1 MQGIQLLLTPFVWV
15 LMLFYELFDNY
26 GVALIL
32 FAVLVKVILFPL
44 SIKAKR
50 SMIQMNMLNGQMQKL
65 QKMYGNNRDK
75 YNLEVQKLYE
85 KEKVNPMGGCL
96 WSLLPVLILFP
107 LYAIIRQPLTYLL
120 NLTPDVISEIA
131 RVVNWST
138 EAVAQGWIREAAD
151 FVNTGYNQLYLA
163 SLITPDNIGAVQAV
177 AEGARVINF
186 DFLGLNLAQMPQWQF
201 WTWDSVDWAHI
212 GLFLLPIVSAVSG
225 LVFSLITMKTNA
237 INRQAENAAANS
249 TNKTMLIISPLMSLW
264 IGFAMPAGLSIYWVS
279 QNVLSMLQE
288 FLAGKILKK
297 DYEKAAAEAARR
309 EAEEKEEEKRRREEE
324 RAERARRIEEA
335 KNNKGRKKGP
345 KTPKDP
351 DEAKIPAAVRE
362 ASRVGIRAYAR
373 GRAYDPCRFSPDGP
387 TPYRDPNGA
396 TAENAEDRKLERK
409 SERREEAALEE
420 AADRMIVDELKAE
433 QAARTPEEPAE
444 PAQTPAAGTPDGGSA
459 VTDAPD
465 FETPH
470 YDAPN
475 YDASGEDGKQS

>member
-85 KEKVNPMGGCL
+85 REKVNPMGGCL
-96 WSLLPVLILFP
+96 WSMLPVLILFP
-107 LYAIIRQPLTYLL
+107 LYAIIRQPLTYLM

-131 RVVNWST
+131 QVVNWST

-163 SLITPDNIGAVQAV
+163 SLITPDNISAVQAV

-201 WTWDSVDWAHI
+201 WTWDVVDWAHI
-212 GLFLLPIVSAVSG
+212 GLFLMPIVSAGSG
-225 LVFSLITMKTNA
+225 LLFSLIMMKTNA
-237 INRQAENAAANS
+237 VNKQSQNAAANS

-264 IGFAMPAGLSIYWVS
+264 IGFAMPAGLSVYWIS

-297 DYEKAAAEAARR
+297 DYEKAAVEAARR
-309 EAEEKEEEKRRREEE
+309 EAEEKEEEKHRREEE

-335 KNNKGRKKGP
+335 KHNKGKKKGP
-345 KTPKDP
+345 KAKDT
-351 DEAKIPAAVRE
+351 DENKIPASVRE

-373 GRAYDPCRFSPDGP
+373 GRAYDPYRFSPDGP
-387 TPYRDPNGA
+387 TPYHELDGA
-396 TAENAEDRKLERK
+396 VTENAEDKKLERK

-420 AADRMIVDELKAE
+420 AADQMIVDELKAE
-433 QAARTPEEPAE
+433 QAVQVPTEAPAGD
-444 PAQTPAAGTPDGGSA
+444 AGTTQAPGFE
-459 VTDAPD
+459 TPRYDAPD
-465 FETPH
+465 
-470 YDAPN
+470 
-475 YDASGEDGKQS
+475 YDASAEDGKQS

>member
-26 GVALIL
+26 GIALIL

-65 QKMYGNNRDK
+65 QKMYGNNREK

-96 WSLLPVLILFP
+96 WSLLPLVILLP
-107 LYAIIRQPLTYLL
+107 LYAIIRQPLTYLM
-120 NLTPDVISEIA
+120 NLTPDVIAEVA
-131 RVVNWST
+131 RVVDWNNA
-138 EAVAQGWIREAAD
+138 AVSAGWIKEAAD
-151 FVNTGYNQLYLA
+151 FANVGYNQLYLA
-163 SLITPDNIGAVQAV
+163 SLITPENIGAVQAV

-186 DFLGLNLAQMPQWQF
+186 NFLGLNLAQMPQWQF
-201 WTWDSVDWAHI
+201 WTWSSVDWAHI
-212 GLFLLPIVSAVSG
+212 GLFLMPIVSAGSG
-225 LVFSLITMKTNA
+225 LLFSLIMMKTNA
-237 INRQAENAAANS
+237 VNQQSQNAAANS

-264 IGFAMPAGLSIYWVS
+264 IGFAMPAGLSVYWIS

-288 FLAGKILKK
+288 FLAGKLLKK
-297 DYEKAAAEAARR
+297 DYEKAAEQAAIR

-335 KNNKGRKKGP
+335 KNSKGKKKGP

-351 DEAKIPAAVRE
+351 DENKIPASVRE

-373 GRAYDPCRFSPDGP
+373 GRAYDPYRFSPDGP
-387 TPYRDPNGA
+387 TPYQQLDG
-396 TAENAEDRKLERK
+396 TIVENAQDKKLERK
-409 SERREEAALEE
+409 SEIREEAALEQ
-420 AADRMIVDELKAE
+420 AADQMIVDELKAE
-433 QAARTPEEPAE
+433 QAAQATAE
-444 PAQTPAAGTPDGGSA
+444 DAGT
-459 VTDAPD
+459 TQAPG

-470 YDAPN
+470 YDAPD

>member
-26 GVALIL
+26 GLALIL

-85 KEKVNPMGGCL
+85 REKVNPMGGCL
-96 WSLLPVLILFP
+96 WSMLPVLILFP
-107 LYAIIRQPLTYLL
+107 LYAIIRQPLTYLM
-120 NLTPDVISEIA
+120 NLTPDVIAEVA
-131 RVVNWST
+131 QVVNWST

-163 SLITPDNIGAVQAV
+163 SLITPDNISAVQAV

-186 DFLGLNLAQMPQWQF
+186 NFLGLNLAQMPQWQF
-201 WTWDSVDWAHI
+201 WTWDVVDWAHI
-212 GLFLLPIVSAVSG
+212 GLFLMPIVSAGSG
-225 LVFSLITMKTNA
+225 LLFSLIMMKTNA
-237 INRQAENAAANS
+237 VNKQSQNAAANS

-264 IGFAMPAGLSIYWVS
+264 IGFAMPAGLSVYWIS

-297 DYEKAAAEAARR
+297 DYEKAPAEAARR
-309 EAEEKEEEKRRREEE
+309 ESEEKEEEKHRREEE

-335 KNNKGRKKGP
+335 KHNKGKKKGP
-345 KTPKDP
+345 KAKDT
-351 DEAKIPAAVRE
+351 DENKIPASVRE

-373 GRAYDPCRFSPDGP
+373 GRAYDPYRFSPDGP
-387 TPYRDPNGA
+387 TPYHELDGA
-396 TAENAEDRKLERK
+396 VTENAEDKKLERK

-420 AADRMIVDELKAE
+420 AADQMIVDELKAE
-433 QAARTPEEPAE
+433 QAVQVPTEAPAGD
-444 PAQTPAAGTPDGGSA
+444 AGTTQAPGFE
-459 VTDAPD
+459 TPRYDAPD
-465 FETPH
+465 
-470 YDAPN
+470 
-475 YDASGEDGKQS
+475 YDASAEDGKQS

>member
-85 KEKVNPMGGCL
+85 REKVNPMGGCL
-96 WSLLPVLILFP
+96 WSMLPVLILFP
-107 LYAIIRQPLTYLL
+107 LYAIIRQPLTYLM

-131 RVVNWST
+131 QVVNWST

-163 SLITPDNIGAVQAV
+163 SLITPDNISAVQAV

-186 DFLGLNLAQMPQWQF
+186 NFLGLNLAQMPQWQF
-201 WTWDSVDWAHI
+201 WTWDVVNWAHI
-212 GLFLLPIVSAVSG
+212 GLFLMPIVSAGSG
-225 LVFSLITMKTNA
+225 LLFSLIMMKTNA
-237 INRQAENAAANS
+237 VNKQSQNAAANS

-264 IGFAMPAGLSIYWVS
+264 IGFAMPAGLSVYWIS

-297 DYEKAAAEAARR
+297 DYEKAAVEAARR
-309 EAEEKEEEKRRREEE
+309 ESEEKEEEKHRREEE

-335 KNNKGRKKGP
+335 KHNKGKKKGP
-345 KTPKDP
+345 KAKDT
-351 DEAKIPAAVRE
+351 DENKIPASVRE

-373 GRAYDPCRFSPDGP
+373 GRAYDPYRFSPDGP
-387 TPYRDPNGA
+387 TPYHELDGA
-396 TAENAEDRKLERK
+396 VTENAEDKKLERK

-420 AADRMIVDELKAE
+420 AADQMIVDELKAE
-433 QAARTPEEPAE
+433 QAVQAPTEDPAGD
-444 PAQTPAAGTPDGGSA
+444 AGTTQAPGFE
-459 VTDAPD
+459 TPRYDAPD
-465 FETPH
+465 
-470 YDAPN
+470 
-475 YDASGEDGKQS
+475 YDASAEDGKQS

>member
-26 GVALIL
+26 GIALIL

-65 QKMYGNNRDK
+65 QKMYGNNREK

-96 WSLLPVLILFP
+96 WSLLPLVILLP
-107 LYAIIRQPLTYLL
+107 LYAIIRQPLTYLM
-120 NLTPDVISEIA
+120 NLTPDVIAEVA
-131 RVVNWST
+131 HVVDWNNA
-138 EAVAQGWIREAAD
+138 AVANGWIKEAAD
-151 FVNTGYNQLYLA
+151 FVNAGYNQLYLA

-186 DFLGLNLAQMPQWQF
+186 SFLGMDLAQMPQWQF
-201 WTWDSVDWAHI
+201 WTWSSVDWAHI
-212 GLFLLPIVSAVSG
+212 GLFLLPIVSAASG
-225 LVFSLITMKTNA
+225 LLFSFITMKTNA
-237 INRQAENAAANS
+237 INRQSENAAVNS

-288 FLAGKILKK
+288 FLAGKLLKK
-297 DYEKAAAEAARR
+297 DYEKAAEQAAIR

-335 KNNKGRKKGP
+335 KNNKGKKKGP

-351 DEAKIPAAVRE
+351 DENKIPASVRE

-373 GRAYDPCRFSPDGP
+373 GRAYDPYRFSPDGP
-387 TPYRDPNGA
+387 TPYQQLDG
-396 TAENAEDRKLERK
+396 TIVENAQDKKLERK
-409 SERREEAALEE
+409 SEVREEAALEQ
-420 AADRMIVDELKAE
+420 AADQMIVDELKAE
-433 QAARTPEEPAE
+433 QAVQAPAE
-444 PAQTPAAGTPDGGSA
+444 APAEDAGNTQ
-459 VTDAPD
+459 APG

-470 YDAPN
+470 YDAPD

>member
-65 QKMYGNNRDK
+65 QKMYGNNREK

-96 WSLLPVLILFP
+96 WSLLPLAILLP
-107 LYAIIRQPLTYLL
+107 LYAIIRQPLTYLM
-120 NLTPDVISEIA
+120 NLTPDVISEVA
-131 RVVNWST
+131 RVVDWNNA
-138 EAVAQGWIREAAD
+138 AVSAGWIKEAAD
-151 FVNTGYNQLYLA
+151 FANVGYNQLYLA
-163 SLITPDNIGAVQAV
+163 SLITPENIGAVQAV

-186 DFLGLNLAQMPQWQF
+186 NFLGLNLAQMPQWQF
-201 WTWDSVDWAHI
+201 WTWDVVDWAHI
-212 GLFLLPIVSAVSG
+212 GLFLMPIVSAGSG
-225 LVFSLITMKTNA
+225 LLFSLIMMKTNA
-237 INRQAENAAANS
+237 VNKQSQNAAANS

-264 IGFAMPAGLSIYWVS
+264 IGFAMPAGLSVYWIS

-297 DYEKAAAEAARR
+297 DYEKAAVEAARR
-309 EAEEKEEEKRRREEE
+309 EAEEKEEEKHRREEE

-335 KNNKGRKKGP
+335 KHNKGKKKGP
-345 KTPKDP
+345 KAKDT
-351 DEAKIPAAVRE
+351 DENKIPASVRE

-373 GRAYDPCRFSPDGP
+373 GRAYDPYRFSPDGP
-387 TPYRDPNGA
+387 TPYHELDGA
-396 TAENAEDRKLERK
+396 VTENAEDKKLERK

-420 AADRMIVDELKAE
+420 AADQMIVDELKAE
-433 QAARTPEEPAE
+433 QAVQAPTEDPAGD
-444 PAQTPAAGTPDGGSA
+444 AGTTQAPGFE
-459 VTDAPD
+459 TPRYDAPD
-465 FETPH
+465 
-470 YDAPN
+470 
-475 YDASGEDGKQS
+475 YDASAEDGKQS

>member
-26 GVALIL
+26 GIALIL

-65 QKMYGNNRDK
+65 QKMYGNNREK

-96 WSLLPVLILFP
+96 WSLLPLVILLP
-107 LYAIIRQPLTYLL
+107 LYAIIRQPLTYLM
-120 NLTPDVISEIA
+120 NLTPDVIAEVA
-131 RVVNWST
+131 RVVDWNNA
-138 EAVAQGWIREAAD
+138 AVSAGWIKEAAD
-151 FVNTGYNQLYLA
+151 FANVGYNQLYLA
-163 SLITPDNIGAVQAV
+163 SLITPENIGAVQAV

-186 DFLGLNLAQMPQWQF
+186 NFLGLNLAQMPQWQF
-201 WTWDSVDWAHI
+201 WTWSSVDWAHI
-212 GLFLLPIVSAVSG
+212 GLFLMPIVSAGSG
-225 LVFSLITMKTNA
+225 LLFSLIMMKTNA
-237 INRQAENAAANS
+237 VNQQSRNAAANS

-264 IGFAMPAGLSIYWVS
+264 IGFAMPAGLSVYWIS

-288 FLAGKILKK
+288 FLAGKLLKK
-297 DYEKAAAEAARR
+297 DYEKAAEQAAIR

-335 KNNKGRKKGP
+335 KNSKGKKKGP

-351 DEAKIPAAVRE
+351 DESKIPASVRE

-373 GRAYDPCRFSPDGP
+373 GRAYDPYRFSPDGP
-387 TPYRDPNGA
+387 TPYQQLDG
-396 TAENAEDRKLERK
+396 TIVENAQDKKLERK
-409 SERREEAALEE
+409 SEIREEAALEQ
-420 AADRMIVDELKAE
+420 AADQMIVDELKAE
-433 QAARTPEEPAE
+433 QAA
-444 PAQTPAAGTPDGGSA
+444 QTPAEAPAEDAGT
-459 VTDAPD
+459 TQAPG

-470 YDAPN
+470 YDAPD

>member
-85 KEKVNPMGGCL
+85 REKVNPMGGCL
-96 WSLLPVLILFP
+96 WSMLPVLILFP
-107 LYAIIRQPLTYLL
+107 LYAIIRQPLTYLM

-131 RVVNWST
+131 QVVNWST

-163 SLITPDNIGAVQAV
+163 SLITPDNISAVQAV

-186 DFLGLNLAQMPQWQF
+186 NFLGLNLAQMPQWQF
-201 WTWDSVDWAHI
+201 WTWDVVDWAHI
-212 GLFLLPIVSAVSG
+212 GLFLMPIVSAGSG
-225 LVFSLITMKTNA
+225 LLFSLIMMKTNA
-237 INRQAENAAANS
+237 VNKQSQNAAANS

-264 IGFAMPAGLSIYWVS
+264 IGFAMPAGLSVYWIS

-309 EAEEKEEEKRRREEE
+309 EAEEKEEEKHRREEE

-335 KNNKGRKKGP
+335 KHNKGKKKGP
-345 KTPKDP
+345 KAKDT
-351 DEAKIPAAVRE
+351 DENKIPASVRE

-373 GRAYDPCRFSPDGP
+373 GRAYDPYRFSPDGP
-387 TPYRDPNGA
+387 TPYHELDGA
-396 TAENAEDRKLERK
+396 VTENAEDKKLERK

-420 AADRMIVDELKAE
+420 AADQMIVDELKAE
-433 QAARTPEEPAE
+433 QAVQAPTEAPAGD
-444 PAQTPAAGTPDGGSA
+444 AGTTQAPGFE
-459 VTDAPD
+459 TPRYDAPD
-465 FETPH
+465 
-470 YDAPN
+470 
-475 YDASGEDGKQS
+475 YDASAEDGKQS

>member
-26 GVALIL
+26 GIALIL

-65 QKMYGNNRDK
+65 QKMYGNNREK

-96 WSLLPVLILFP
+96 WSMLPLVILLP
-107 LYAIIRQPLTYLL
+107 LYAIIRQPLTYLM
-120 NLTPDVISEIA
+120 NLTPDVISEVA
-131 RVVNWST
+131 RVVDWNNA
-138 EAVAQGWIREAAD
+138 AVSAGWIKEAAD
-151 FVNTGYNQLYLA
+151 FANVGYNQLYLA
-163 SLITPDNIGAVQAV
+163 SLITPENIGAVQAV

-186 DFLGLNLAQMPQWQF
+186 NFLGLNLAQMPQWQF
-201 WTWDSVDWAHI
+201 WTWSSVDWAHI
-212 GLFLLPIVSAVSG
+212 GLFLMPIVSAGSG
-225 LVFSLITMKTNA
+225 LLFSLIMMKTNA
-237 INRQAENAAANS
+237 VNQQSQNAAANS

-264 IGFAMPAGLSIYWVS
+264 IGFAMPAGLSVYWIS

-288 FLAGKILKK
+288 FLAGKLLKK
-297 DYEKAAAEAARR
+297 DYEKAAEQAAIR

-335 KNNKGRKKGP
+335 KNNKGKKKGP

-351 DEAKIPAAVRE
+351 DESKIPASVRE

-373 GRAYDPCRFSPDGP
+373 GRAYDPYRFSPDGP
-387 TPYRDPNGA
+387 TPYKQLDG
-396 TAENAEDRKLERK
+396 TIVENAQDKKLERK
-409 SERREEAALEE
+409 SEIREEAALEQ
-420 AADRMIVDELKAE
+420 AADQMIVDELKAE
-433 QAARTPEEPAE
+433 QAVQAPAE
-444 PAQTPAAGTPDGGSA
+444 APAEDAGT
-459 VTDAPD
+459 TQAPG

-470 YDAPN
+470 YDAPD

>member
-85 KEKVNPMGGCL
+85 REKVNPMGGCL
-96 WSLLPVLILFP
+96 WSMLPVLILFP
-107 LYAIIRQPLTYLL
+107 LYAIIRQPLTYLM

-131 RVVNWST
+131 QVVNWST

-163 SLITPDNIGAVQAV
+163 SLITPDNISAVQAV

-186 DFLGLNLAQMPQWQF
+186 NFLGLNLAQMPQWQF
-201 WTWDSVDWAHI
+201 WTWDVVDWAHI
-212 GLFLLPIVSAVSG
+212 GLFLMPIVSAGSG
-225 LVFSLITMKTNA
+225 LLFSLIMMKTNA
-237 INRQAENAAANS
+237 VNKQSQNAAANS

-264 IGFAMPAGLSIYWVS
+264 IGFAMPAGLSVYWIS

-297 DYEKAAAEAARR
+297 DYEKAAVEAARR
-309 EAEEKEEEKRRREEE
+309 ESEEKEEEKHRREEE

-335 KNNKGRKKGP
+335 KHNKGKKKGP
-345 KTPKDP
+345 KAKDT
-351 DEAKIPAAVRE
+351 DENKIPASVRE

-373 GRAYDPCRFSPDGP
+373 GRAYDPYRFSPDGP
-387 TPYRDPNGA
+387 TPYHEQDGA
-396 TAENAEDRKLERK
+396 VTENAEDKKLERK

-420 AADRMIVDELKAE
+420 AADQMIVDELKAE
-433 QAARTPEEPAE
+433 QAVQVPTEAPAGE
-444 PAQTPAAGTPDGGSA
+444 AGTTQAPGFE
-459 VTDAPD
+459 TPRYDAPD
-465 FETPH
+465 
-470 YDAPN
+470 
-475 YDASGEDGKQS
+475 YDASAEDGKQS

>member
-26 GVALIL
+26 GIALIL

-96 WSLLPVLILFP
+96 WSLLPLVILLP
-107 LYAIIRQPLTYLL
+107 LYAIIRQPLTYLM
-120 NLTPDVISEIA
+120 NLTPDVISEVA
-131 RVVNWST
+131 RVVDWNNA
-138 EAVAQGWIREAAD
+138 AVSAGWIKEAAD
-151 FVNTGYNQLYLA
+151 FANVGYNQLYLA
-163 SLITPDNIGAVQAV
+163 SLITPENIGAVQAV

-186 DFLGLNLAQMPQWQF
+186 NFLGLNLAQMPQWQF
-201 WTWDSVDWAHI
+201 WTWSSVDWAHI
-212 GLFLLPIVSAVSG
+212 GLFLMPIVSAGSG
-225 LVFSLITMKTNA
+225 LLFSLIMMKTNA
-237 INRQAENAAANS
+237 VNQQSQNAAANS

-264 IGFAMPAGLSIYWVS
+264 IGFAMPAGLSVYWIS

-288 FLAGKILKK
+288 FLAGKLLKK
-297 DYEKAAAEAARR
+297 DYEKAAEQAAIR

-335 KNNKGRKKGP
+335 KNSKGKKKGP

-351 DEAKIPAAVRE
+351 DESKIPASVRE

-373 GRAYDPCRFSPDGP
+373 GRAYDPYRFSPDGP
-387 TPYRDPNGA
+387 TPYQQLDG
-396 TAENAEDRKLERK
+396 TIVENAQDKKLERK
-409 SERREEAALEE
+409 SEIREEAALEQ
-420 AADRMIVDELKAE
+420 AADQMIVDELKAE
-433 QAARTPEEPAE
+433 QAAQAPAE
-444 PAQTPAAGTPDGGSA
+444 APAEDAGT
-459 VTDAPD
+459 TQAPG

-470 YDAPN
+470 YDAPD

>member
-26 GVALIL
+26 GIALIL

-65 QKMYGNNRDK
+65 QKMYGNNREK

-96 WSLLPVLILFP
+96 WSLLPLVILLP
-107 LYAIIRQPLTYLL
+107 LYAIIRQPLTYLM
-120 NLTPDVISEIA
+120 NLTPDVIAEVA
-131 RVVNWST
+131 HVVDWNNA
-138 EAVAQGWIREAAD
+138 AVANGWIKEAAD
-151 FVNTGYNQLYLA
+151 FVNAGYNQLYLA

-186 DFLGLNLAQMPQWQF
+186 SFLGMDLAQMPQWQF
-201 WTWDSVDWAHI
+201 WTWSSVDWAHI
-212 GLFLLPIVSAVSG
+212 GLFLLPIVSAASG
-225 LVFSLITMKTNA
+225 LLFSFITMKTNA
-237 INRQAENAAANS
+237 INRQSENAAVNS

-288 FLAGKILKK
+288 FLAGKLLKK
-297 DYEKAAAEAARR
+297 DYEKAAEQAAIR

-335 KNNKGRKKGP
+335 KNNKGKKKGP

-351 DEAKIPAAVRE
+351 DENKIPASVRE

-373 GRAYDPCRFSPDGP
+373 GRAYDPYRFSPDGP
-387 TPYRDPNGA
+387 TPYQQLDG
-396 TAENAEDRKLERK
+396 TIVENAQDKKLERK
-409 SERREEAALEE
+409 SEVREEAALEQ
-420 AADRMIVDELKAE
+420 AADQMIVDELKAE
-433 QAARTPEEPAE
+433 QAAQAPAE
-444 PAQTPAAGTPDGGSA
+444 APAEDAGT
-459 VTDAPD
+459 TQAPG

-470 YDAPN
+470 YDAPD

>member
-85 KEKVNPMGGCL
+85 REKVNPMGGCL
-96 WSLLPVLILFP
+96 WSMLPVLILFP
-107 LYAIIRQPLTYLL
+107 LYAIIRQPLTYLM

-131 RVVNWST
+131 QVVNWST

-163 SLITPDNIGAVQAV
+163 SLITPDNISAVQAV

-201 WTWDSVDWAHI
+201 WTWDVVNWAHI
-212 GLFLLPIVSAVSG
+212 GLFLMPIVSAGSG
-225 LVFSLITMKTNA
+225 LLFSLIMMKTNA
-237 INRQAENAAANS
+237 VNKQSQNAAANS
-249 TNKTMLIISPLMSLW
+249 TNKTMLIISTLMSLW
-264 IGFAMPAGLSIYWVS
+264 IGFAMPAGLSVYWIS

-297 DYEKAAAEAARR
+297 DYEKAAVEAARR
-309 EAEEKEEEKRRREEE
+309 EAEEKEEEKHRREEE

-335 KNNKGRKKGP
+335 KHNKGKKKGP
-345 KTPKDP
+345 KAKDT
-351 DEAKIPAAVRE
+351 DENKIPASVRE

-373 GRAYDPCRFSPDGP
+373 GRAYDPYRFSPDGP
-387 TPYRDPNGA
+387 TPYHELDGA
-396 TAENAEDRKLERK
+396 VTENAEDKKLERK

-420 AADRMIVDELKAE
+420 AADQMIVDELKAE
-433 QAARTPEEPAE
+433 QAVQVPTEAPAGD
-444 PAQTPAAGTPDGGSA
+444 AGTTQAPGFE
-459 VTDAPD
+459 TPRYDAPD
-465 FETPH
+465 
-470 YDAPN
+470 
-475 YDASGEDGKQS
+475 YDASAEDGKQS

>member
-85 KEKVNPMGGCL
+85 REKVNPMGGCL
-96 WSLLPVLILFP
+96 WSMLPVLILFP
-107 LYAIIRQPLTYLL
+107 LYAIIRQPLTYLM
-120 NLTPDVISEIA
+120 NLTPDVIAEVA
-131 RVVNWST
+131 QVVNWST

-163 SLITPDNIGAVQAV
+163 SLITPDNISAVQAV

-186 DFLGLNLAQMPQWQF
+186 NFLGLNLAQMPQWQF
-201 WTWDSVDWAHI
+201 WTWDVVDWAHI
-212 GLFLLPIVSAVSG
+212 GLFLMPIVSAGSG
-225 LVFSLITMKTNA
+225 LLFSLIMMKTNA
-237 INRQAENAAANS
+237 VNKQSQNAAANS

-264 IGFAMPAGLSIYWVS
+264 IGFAMPAGLSVYWIS

-297 DYEKAAAEAARR
+297 DYEKAAVEAACR
-309 EAEEKEEEKRRREEE
+309 EAEEKEEEKHRREEE
-324 RAERARRIEEA
+324 RAERTRRIEEA
-335 KNNKGRKKGP
+335 KHNKGKKKGP
-345 KTPKDP
+345 KAKDA
-351 DEAKIPAAVRE
+351 DENKIPASVRE

-373 GRAYDPCRFSPDGP
+373 GRAYDPYRFSPDGP
-387 TPYRDPNGA
+387 TPYHELDGA
-396 TAENAEDRKLERK
+396 VTENAEDKKLERK

-420 AADRMIVDELKAE
+420 AADQMIVDELKAE
-433 QAARTPEEPAE
+433 QAVQVPTEAPAGD
-444 PAQTPAAGTPDGGSA
+444 AGTTQAPGFE
-459 VTDAPD
+459 TPRYDAPD
-465 FETPH
+465 
-470 YDAPN
+470 
-475 YDASGEDGKQS
+475 YDASAEDGKQS

>member
-26 GVALIL
+26 GIALIL

-96 WSLLPVLILFP
+96 WSMLPLVILLP
-107 LYAIIRQPLTYLL
+107 LYAIIRQPLTYLM
-120 NLTPDVISEIA
+120 NLTPDVISEVA
-131 RVVNWST
+131 RVVDWNNA
-138 EAVAQGWIREAAD
+138 AVSAGWIKEAAD
-151 FVNTGYNQLYLA
+151 FANVGYNQLYLA
-163 SLITPDNIGAVQAV
+163 SLITPENIGAVQAV

-186 DFLGLNLAQMPQWQF
+186 NFLGLNLAQMPQWQF
-201 WTWDSVDWAHI
+201 WTWSSVDWAHI
-212 GLFLLPIVSAVSG
+212 GLFLMPIVSAGSG
-225 LVFSLITMKTNA
+225 LLFSLIMMKTNA
-237 INRQAENAAANS
+237 VNQQSQNAAANS

-264 IGFAMPAGLSIYWVS
+264 IGFAMPAGLSVYWIS

-288 FLAGKILKK
+288 FLAGKLLKK
-297 DYEKAAAEAARR
+297 DYEKAAEQAAIR

-335 KNNKGRKKGP
+335 KNSKGKKKGP

-351 DEAKIPAAVRE
+351 DESKIPASVRE

-373 GRAYDPCRFSPDGP
+373 GRAYDPYRFSPDGP
-387 TPYRDPNGA
+387 TPYQQLDG
-396 TAENAEDRKLERK
+396 TIVENAQDKKLERK
-409 SERREEAALEE
+409 SEIREEAALEQV
-420 AADRMIVDELKAE
+420 ADQMIVDELKAE
-433 QAARTPEEPAE
+433 QAAQAPAE
-444 PAQTPAAGTPDGGSA
+444 APAEDAGT
-459 VTDAPD
+459 TQAPG

-470 YDAPN
+470 YDAPD

>member
-26 GVALIL
+26 GIALIL

-96 WSLLPVLILFP
+96 WSLLPLVILLP
-107 LYAIIRQPLTYLL
+107 LYAIIRQPLTYLM
-120 NLTPDVISEIA
+120 NLSPDVITEVA
-131 RVVNWST
+131 KVVNWST
-138 EAVAQGWIREAAD
+138 EAVSKGWIKEAAD
-151 FVNTGYNQLYLA
+151 FVNSGYNQLYLA

-212 GLFLLPIVSAVSG
+212 GLFLLPIVSAASG
-225 LVFSLITMKTNA
+225 LIFSLIMMKTNA
-237 INRQAENAAANS
+237 VNKQSENAMANS
-249 TNKTMLIISPLMSLW
+249 TNRTMLIISPLMSLW
-264 IGFAMPAGLSIYWVS
+264 IGFAMPAGLSVYWVS

-288 FLAGKILKK
+288 FLAGKLLKK
-297 DYEKAAAEAARR
+297 DYEKAAIEAARR
-309 EAEEKEEEKRRREEE
+309 EAEEKEEEKRRREEA

-335 KNNKGRKKGP
+335 KNSKGKKKGP
-345 KTPKDP
+345 KTKDP
-351 DEAKIPAAVRE
+351 DENKIPASVRE

-373 GRAYDPCRFSPDGP
+373 GRAYDPYRFSPDGP
-387 TPYRDPNGA
+387 TPYRDLNGGA
-396 TAENAEDRKLERK
+396 EENAQDKKLEHK
-409 SERREEAALEE
+409 AEVREEAALEQ
-420 AADRMIVDELKAE
+420 AADQLIVEELKAE
-433 QAARTPEEPAE
+433 QTVQTPETPAETPAETPEEATE
-444 PAQTPAAGTPDGGSA
+444 EETTR
-459 VTDAPD
+459 APG
-465 FETPH
+465 FETPR

>member
-26 GVALIL
+26 GIALIL

-65 QKMYGNNRDK
+65 QKMYGNNREK

-96 WSLLPVLILFP
+96 WSLLPLVILLP
-107 LYAIIRQPLTYLL
+107 LYAIIRQPLTYLM
-120 NLTPDVISEIA
+120 NLTPDVIAEVA
-131 RVVNWST
+131 RVVDWNNA
-138 EAVAQGWIREAAD
+138 AVSAGWIKEAAD
-151 FVNTGYNQLYLA
+151 FANVGYNQLYLA
-163 SLITPDNIGAVQAV
+163 SLITPENIGAVQAV

-186 DFLGLNLAQMPQWQF
+186 NFLGLNLAQMPQWQF
-201 WTWDSVDWAHI
+201 WTWSSVDWAHI
-212 GLFLLPIVSAVSG
+212 GLFLMPIVSAGSG
-225 LVFSLITMKTNA
+225 LLFSLIMMKTNA
-237 INRQAENAAANS
+237 VNQQSRNAAANS

-264 IGFAMPAGLSIYWVS
+264 IGFAMPAGLSVYWIS

-288 FLAGKILKK
+288 FLAGKLLKK
-297 DYEKAAAEAARR
+297 DYEKAAEQAAIR

-324 RAERARRIEEA
+324 RAERARRIEES
-335 KNNKGRKKGP
+335 KNNKGKKKGP

-351 DEAKIPAAVRE
+351 DESKIPASVRE

-373 GRAYDPCRFSPDGP
+373 GRAYDPYRFSPDGP
-387 TPYRDPNGA
+387 TPYQQLDG
-396 TAENAEDRKLERK
+396 TIVENAQDKKLERK
-409 SERREEAALEE
+409 SEIREEAALEQ
-420 AADRMIVDELKAE
+420 AADQMIVDELKAE
-433 QAARTPEEPAE
+433 QAA
-444 PAQTPAAGTPDGGSA
+444 QTPAEAPAEDAGT
-459 VTDAPD
+459 TQAPG

-470 YDAPN
+470 YDAPD

>member
-26 GVALIL
+26 GIALIL

-65 QKMYGNNRDK
+65 QKMYGNNREK

-96 WSLLPVLILFP
+96 WSLLPLVILLP
-107 LYAIIRQPLTYLL
+107 LYAIIRQPLTYLM
-120 NLTPDVISEIA
+120 NLTPDVISEVA
-131 RVVNWST
+131 RVVDWNNA
-138 EAVAQGWIREAAD
+138 AVSAGWIKEAAD
-151 FVNTGYNQLYLA
+151 FANVGYNQLYLA
-163 SLITPDNIGAVQAV
+163 SLITPENIGAVQAV

-186 DFLGLNLAQMPQWQF
+186 NFLGLNLAQMPQWQF
-201 WTWDSVDWAHI
+201 WTWSSVDWAHI
-212 GLFLLPIVSAVSG
+212 GLFLMPIVSAGSG
-225 LVFSLITMKTNA
+225 LLFSLIMMKTNA
-237 INRQAENAAANS
+237 VNQQSQNAAANS

-264 IGFAMPAGLSIYWVS
+264 IGFAMPAGLSVYWIS

-288 FLAGKILKK
+288 FLAGKLLKK
-297 DYEKAAAEAARR
+297 DYEKAAEQAAIR

-335 KNNKGRKKGP
+335 KNSKGKKKGP

-351 DEAKIPAAVRE
+351 DESKIPASVRE

-373 GRAYDPCRFSPDGP
+373 GRAYDPYRFSPDGP
-387 TPYRDPNGA
+387 TPYQQLDG
-396 TAENAEDRKLERK
+396 TIVENAQDKKLERK
-409 SERREEAALEE
+409 SEIREEAALEQ
-420 AADRMIVDELKAE
+420 AADQMIVDELKAE
-433 QAARTPEEPAE
+433 QAAQAPAE
-444 PAQTPAAGTPDGGSA
+444 APAEDAGT
-459 VTDAPD
+459 TQAPG

-470 YDAPN
+470 YDAPD

>member
-85 KEKVNPMGGCL
+85 REKVNPMGGCL
-96 WSLLPVLILFP
+96 WSMLPVLILFP
-107 LYAIIRQPLTYLL
+107 LYAIIRQPLTYLM

-131 RVVNWST
+131 QVVNWST

-163 SLITPDNIGAVQAV
+163 SLITPDNISAVQAV

-186 DFLGLNLAQMPQWQF
+186 NFLGLNLAQMPQWQF
-201 WTWDSVDWAHI
+201 WTWDVVDWAHI
-212 GLFLLPIVSAVSG
+212 GLFLMPIVSAGSG
-225 LVFSLITMKTNA
+225 LLFSLIMMKTNA
-237 INRQAENAAANS
+237 VNKQSQNAAANS

-264 IGFAMPAGLSIYWVS
+264 IGFAMPAGLSVYWIS

-297 DYEKAAAEAARR
+297 DYEKAAVEAARR
-309 EAEEKEEEKRRREEE
+309 ESEEKEEEKHRREEE

-335 KNNKGRKKGP
+335 KHNKGKKKGP
-345 KTPKDP
+345 KAKDT
-351 DEAKIPAAVRE
+351 DENKIPASVRE

-373 GRAYDPCRFSPDGP
+373 GRAYDPYRFSPDGP
-387 TPYRDPNGA
+387 TPYHELDGA
-396 TAENAEDRKLERK
+396 VTENAEDKKLERK

-420 AADRMIVDELKAE
+420 AADQMIVDELKAE
-433 QAARTPEEPAE
+433 QAVQVPTEAPAGD
-444 PAQTPAAGTPDGGSA
+444 AGTTQAPGFE
-459 VTDAPD
+459 TPRYDAPD
-465 FETPH
+465 
-470 YDAPN
+470 
-475 YDASGEDGKQS
+475 YDASAEDGKQS

>member
-85 KEKVNPMGGCL
+85 REKVNPMGGCL
-96 WSLLPVLILFP
+96 WSMLPVLILFP
-107 LYAIIRQPLTYLL
+107 LYAIIRQPLTYLM

-131 RVVNWST
+131 QVVNWST

-163 SLITPDNIGAVQAV
+163 SLITPDNISAVQAV

-186 DFLGLNLAQMPQWQF
+186 NFLGLNLAQMPQWQF
-201 WTWDSVDWAHI
+201 WTWDVVDWAHI
-212 GLFLLPIVSAVSG
+212 GLFLMPIVSAGSG
-225 LVFSLITMKTNA
+225 LLFSLIMMKTNA
-237 INRQAENAAANS
+237 VNKQSQNAAANS

-264 IGFAMPAGLSIYWVS
+264 IGFAMPAGLSVYWIS

-297 DYEKAAAEAARR
+297 DYEKAAVEAARR
-309 EAEEKEEEKRRREEE
+309 EAEEKEEEKHRREEE

-335 KNNKGRKKGP
+335 KHNKGKKKGP
-345 KTPKDP
+345 KAKDT
-351 DEAKIPAAVRE
+351 DENKIPASVRE

-373 GRAYDPCRFSPDGP
+373 GRAYDPYRFSPDGP
-387 TPYRDPNGA
+387 TPYHELDGA
-396 TAENAEDRKLERK
+396 VTENAEDKKLERK

-420 AADRMIVDELKAE
+420 AADQMIVDELKAE
-433 QAARTPEEPAE
+433 QAVQAPTEDPAGDTGTTQAPGFETPRY
-444 PAQTPAAGTPDGGSA
+444 
-459 VTDAPD
+459 DAPD
-465 FETPH
+465 
-470 YDAPN
+470 
-475 YDASGEDGKQS
+475 YDASAEDGKQS

>member
-26 GVALIL
+26 GIALIL

-65 QKMYGNNRDK
+65 QKMYGNNREK

-96 WSLLPVLILFP
+96 WSMLPLVILLP
-107 LYAIIRQPLTYLL
+107 LYAIIRQPLTYLM
-120 NLTPDVISEIA
+120 NLTPDVIAEVA
-131 RVVNWST
+131 HVVDWNNA
-138 EAVAQGWIREAAD
+138 AVANGWIKEAAD
-151 FVNTGYNQLYLA
+151 FANVGYNQLYLA
-163 SLITPDNIGAVQAV
+163 SLITPENIGAVQAV

-186 DFLGLNLAQMPQWQF
+186 NFLGLNLAQMPQWQF
-201 WTWDSVDWAHI
+201 WTWSSVDWAHI
-212 GLFLLPIVSAVSG
+212 GLFLMPIVSAGSG
-225 LVFSLITMKTNA
+225 LLFSLIMMKTNA
-237 INRQAENAAANS
+237 VNQQSQNAAANS

-264 IGFAMPAGLSIYWVS
+264 IGFAMPAGLSVYWIS

-288 FLAGKILKK
+288 FLAGKLLKK
-297 DYEKAAAEAARR
+297 DYEKAAEQAAIR

-324 RAERARRIEEA
+324 RAERARRIEES
-335 KNNKGRKKGP
+335 KNNKGKKKGP

-351 DEAKIPAAVRE
+351 DESKIPASVRE

-373 GRAYDPCRFSPDGP
+373 GRAYDPYRFSPDGP
-387 TPYRDPNGA
+387 TPYQQLDG
-396 TAENAEDRKLERK
+396 TIVENAQDKKLERK
-409 SERREEAALEE
+409 SEIREEAALEQ
-420 AADRMIVDELKAE
+420 AADQMIVDELKAE
-433 QAARTPEEPAE
+433 QAAQAPAE
-444 PAQTPAAGTPDGGSA
+444 APAEDAGNTQ
-459 VTDAPD
+459 APG

-470 YDAPN
+470 YDAPD

>member
-26 GVALIL
+26 GIALIL

-96 WSLLPVLILFP
+96 WSMLPLVILLP
-107 LYAIIRQPLTYLL
+107 LYAIIRQPLTYLM
-120 NLTPDVISEIA
+120 NLTPDVISEVA
-131 RVVNWST
+131 RVVDWNNA
-138 EAVAQGWIREAAD
+138 AVSAGWIKEAAD
-151 FVNTGYNQLYLA
+151 FANVGYNQLYLA
-163 SLITPDNIGAVQAV
+163 SLITPENIGAVQAV

-186 DFLGLNLAQMPQWQF
+186 NFLGLNLAQMPQWQF
-201 WTWDSVDWAHI
+201 WTWSSVDWAHI
-212 GLFLLPIVSAVSG
+212 GLFLMPIVSAGSG
-225 LVFSLITMKTNA
+225 LLFSLIMMKTNA
-237 INRQAENAAANS
+237 VNQQSRNAAANS

-264 IGFAMPAGLSIYWVS
+264 IGFAMPAGLSVYWIS

-288 FLAGKILKK
+288 FLAGKLLKK
-297 DYEKAAAEAARR
+297 DYEKAAEQAAIR

-335 KNNKGRKKGP
+335 KNSKGKKKGP

-351 DEAKIPAAVRE
+351 DESKIPASVRE

-373 GRAYDPCRFSPDGP
+373 GRAYDPYRFSPDGP
-387 TPYRDPNGA
+387 TPYQQLDG
-396 TAENAEDRKLERK
+396 TIVENAQDKKLERK
-409 SERREEAALEE
+409 SEIREEAALEQ
-420 AADRMIVDELKAE
+420 AADQMIVDELKAE
-433 QAARTPEEPAE
+433 QAA
-444 PAQTPAAGTPDGGSA
+444 QTPAEAPAEDVGT
-459 VTDAPD
+459 TQAPG

-470 YDAPN
+470 YDAPD

>member
-26 GVALIL
+26 GIALIL

-96 WSLLPVLILFP
+96 WSLLPLVILLP
-107 LYAIIRQPLTYLL
+107 LYAIIRQPLTYLM
-120 NLTPDVISEIA
+120 NLTPDVIAEVA
-131 RVVNWST
+131 HVVDWNNA
-138 EAVAQGWIREAAD
+138 AVANGWIKEAAD
-151 FVNTGYNQLYLA
+151 FANVGYNQLYLA

-186 DFLGLNLAQMPQWQF
+186 NFLGIDLAQMPQWQF
-201 WTWDSVDWAHI
+201 WTWSSVNWAHI
-212 GLFLLPIVSAVSG
+212 GLFLLPIVSAASG
-225 LVFSLITMKTNA
+225 LLFSFITMKTNA
-237 INRQAENAAANS
+237 INRQSENAAVNS

-264 IGFAMPAGLSIYWVS
+264 IGFAMPAGLSVYWIS

-288 FLAGKILKK
+288 FLAGKLLKK
-297 DYEKAAAEAARR
+297 DYEKAAEMAARR

-335 KNNKGRKKGP
+335 KNNKGKKKGP

-351 DEAKIPAAVRE
+351 DENKIPASVRE

-373 GRAYDPCRFSPDGP
+373 GRAYDPYRFSPDGP
-387 TPYRDPNGA
+387 TPYQQMDG
-396 TAENAEDRKLERK
+396 TIVENAQDKKLERK
-409 SERREEAALEE
+409 SEVREEAALEQ
-420 AADRMIVDELKAE
+420 AADQMIVDELKAE
-433 QAARTPEEPAE
+433 QAAQAPAE
-444 PAQTPAAGTPDGGSA
+444 APAEDAGT
-459 VTDAPD
+459 TQAPG

-470 YDAPN
+470 YDAPD

>member
-85 KEKVNPMGGCL
+85 REKVNPMGGCL
-96 WSLLPVLILFP
+96 WSMLPVLILFP
-107 LYAIIRQPLTYLL
+107 LYAIIRQPLTYLM
-120 NLTPDVISEIA
+120 NLTPDVIAEVA
-131 RVVNWST
+131 QVVNWST

-163 SLITPDNIGAVQAV
+163 SLITPDNISAVQAV

-186 DFLGLNLAQMPQWQF
+186 NFLGLNLAQMPQWEF
-201 WTWDSVDWAHI
+201 WTWDVVDWAHI
-212 GLFLLPIVSAVSG
+212 GLFLMPIVSAGSG
-225 LVFSLITMKTNA
+225 LLFSLIMMKTNA
-237 INRQAENAAANS
+237 VNKQSQNAAANS

-264 IGFAMPAGLSIYWVS
+264 IGFAMPAGLSVYWIS

-297 DYEKAAAEAARR
+297 DYEKAAVEAARR
-309 EAEEKEEEKRRREEE
+309 EAEEKEEEKHRREEE

-335 KNNKGRKKGP
+335 KHNKGKKKGP
-345 KTPKDP
+345 KAKDT
-351 DEAKIPAAVRE
+351 DENKIPASVRE

-373 GRAYDPCRFSPDGP
+373 GRAYDPYRFSPDGP
-387 TPYRDPNGA
+387 TPYHELDGA
-396 TAENAEDRKLERK
+396 VTENAEDKKLERK

-420 AADRMIVDELKAE
+420 AADQMIVDELKAE
-433 QAARTPEEPAE
+433 QAVQVPTEAPAGD
-444 PAQTPAAGTPDGGSA
+444 AGTTQAPGFE
-459 VTDAPD
+459 TPRYDAPD
-465 FETPH
+465 
-470 YDAPN
+470 
-475 YDASGEDGKQS
+475 YDASAEDGKQS

>member
-85 KEKVNPMGGCL
+85 REKVNPMGGCL
-96 WSLLPVLILFP
+96 WSMLPVLILFP
-107 LYAIIRQPLTYLL
+107 LYAIIRQPLTYLM

-131 RVVNWST
+131 QVVNWST

-163 SLITPDNIGAVQAV
+163 SLITPDNISAVQAV

-186 DFLGLNLAQMPQWQF
+186 NFLGLNLAQMPQWQF
-201 WTWDSVDWAHI
+201 WTWDVVDWAHI
-212 GLFLLPIVSAVSG
+212 GLFLMPIVSAGSG
-225 LVFSLITMKTNA
+225 LLFSLIMMKTNA
-237 INRQAENAAANS
+237 VNKQSQNAAANS

-264 IGFAMPAGLSIYWVS
+264 IGFAMPAGLSVYWIS

-309 EAEEKEEEKRRREEE
+309 ESEEKEEEKHRREEE

-335 KNNKGRKKGP
+335 KHNKGKKKGP
-345 KTPKDP
+345 KAKDT
-351 DEAKIPAAVRE
+351 DENKIPASVRE

-373 GRAYDPCRFSPDGP
+373 GRAYDPYRFSPDGP
-387 TPYRDPNGA
+387 TPYHELDGA
-396 TAENAEDRKLERK
+396 VTENAEDKKLERK

-420 AADRMIVDELKAE
+420 AADQMIVDELKAE
-433 QAARTPEEPAE
+433 QAVQAPTEDPAGD
-444 PAQTPAAGTPDGGSA
+444 AGTTQAPGFE
-459 VTDAPD
+459 TPRYDAPD
-465 FETPH
+465 
-470 YDAPN
+470 
-475 YDASGEDGKQS
+475 YDASAEDGKQS

>member
-85 KEKVNPMGGCL
+85 REKVNPMGGCL
-96 WSLLPVLILFP
+96 WSMLPVLILFP
-107 LYAIIRQPLTYLL
+107 LYAIIRQPLTYLM

-131 RVVNWST
+131 QVVNWST

-163 SLITPDNIGAVQAV
+163 SLITPDNISAVQAV

-201 WTWDSVDWAHI
+201 WTWDVVNWAHI
-212 GLFLLPIVSAVSG
+212 GLFLMPIVSAGSG
-225 LVFSLITMKTNA
+225 LLFSLIMMKTNA
-237 INRQAENAAANS
+237 VNKQSQNAAANS

-264 IGFAMPAGLSIYWVS
+264 IGFAMPAGLSVYWIS

-297 DYEKAAAEAARR
+297 DYEKAAVEAARR
-309 EAEEKEEEKRRREEE
+309 EAEEKEEEKHRREEE

-335 KNNKGRKKGP
+335 KHNKDKKKGP
-345 KTPKDP
+345 KAKDT
-351 DEAKIPAAVRE
+351 DENKIPASVRE

-373 GRAYDPCRFSPDGP
+373 GRAYDPYRFSPDGP
-387 TPYRDPNGA
+387 TPYHELDGA
-396 TAENAEDRKLERK
+396 VTENAEDKKLERK

-420 AADRMIVDELKAE
+420 AADQMIVDELKAE
-433 QAARTPEEPAE
+433 QAVQAPTEDPAGD
-444 PAQTPAAGTPDGGSA
+444 AGTTQAPGFE
-459 VTDAPD
+459 TPRYDAPD
-465 FETPH
+465 
-470 YDAPN
+470 
-475 YDASGEDGKQS
+475 YDASAEDGKQS

>member
-26 GVALIL
+26 GIALIL

-96 WSLLPVLILFP
+96 WSLLPLVILLP
-107 LYAIIRQPLTYLL
+107 LYAIIRQPLTYLM
-120 NLTPDVISEIA
+120 NLTPDVISEVA
-131 RVVNWST
+131 RVVDWNNA
-138 EAVAQGWIREAAD
+138 AVSAGWIKEAAD
-151 FVNTGYNQLYLA
+151 FANVGYNQLYLA
-163 SLITPDNIGAVQAV
+163 SLITPENIGAVQAV

-186 DFLGLNLAQMPQWQF
+186 NFLGLNLAQMPQWQF
-201 WTWDSVDWAHI
+201 WTWSSVDWAHI
-212 GLFLLPIVSAVSG
+212 GLFLMPIVSAGSG
-225 LVFSLITMKTNA
+225 LLFSLIMMKTNA
-237 INRQAENAAANS
+237 VNQQSRNAAANS

-264 IGFAMPAGLSIYWVS
+264 IGFAMPAGLSVYWIS

-288 FLAGKILKK
+288 FLAGKLLKK
-297 DYEKAAAEAARR
+297 DYEKAAEQAAIR

-324 RAERARRIEEA
+324 RAERARRIEES
-335 KNNKGRKKGP
+335 KNNKGKKKGP

-351 DEAKIPAAVRE
+351 DESKIPASVRE

-373 GRAYDPCRFSPDGP
+373 GRAYDPYRFSPDGP
-387 TPYRDPNGA
+387 TPYQQLDG
-396 TAENAEDRKLERK
+396 TIVENAQDKKLERK
-409 SERREEAALEE
+409 SEIREEAALEQ
-420 AADRMIVDELKAE
+420 AADQMIVDELKAE
-433 QAARTPEEPAE
+433 QAAQAPAE
-444 PAQTPAAGTPDGGSA
+444 APAEDAGT
-459 VTDAPD
+459 TQAPG

-470 YDAPN
+470 YDAPD

>member
-85 KEKVNPMGGCL
+85 REKVNPMGGCL
-96 WSLLPVLILFP
+96 WSMLPVLILFP
-107 LYAIIRQPLTYLL
+107 LYAIIRQPLTYLM

-131 RVVNWST
+131 QVVNWST

-163 SLITPDNIGAVQAV
+163 SLITPDNISAVQAV

-201 WTWDSVDWAHI
+201 WTWDVVDWAHI
-212 GLFLLPIVSAVSG
+212 GLFLMPIVSAGSG
-225 LVFSLITMKTNA
+225 LLFSLIMMKTNA
-237 INRQAENAAANS
+237 VNKQSQNAAANS

-264 IGFAMPAGLSIYWVS
+264 IGFAMPAGLSVYWIS

-297 DYEKAAAEAARR
+297 DYEKAAVEAARR
-309 EAEEKEEEKRRREEE
+309 EAEEKEEEKHRREEE

-335 KNNKGRKKGP
+335 KHNKGKKKGP
-345 KTPKDP
+345 KAKDT
-351 DEAKIPAAVRE
+351 DENKIPASVRE

-373 GRAYDPCRFSPDGP
+373 GRAYDPYRFSPDGP
-387 TPYRDPNGA
+387 TPYHELDGA
-396 TAENAEDRKLERK
+396 VTENAEDKKLEGEA
-409 SERREEAALEE
+409 ERREEAALEE
-420 AADRMIVDELKAE
+420 AADQMIVDELKAE
-433 QAARTPEEPAE
+433 QAVQAPTEDPAGD
-444 PAQTPAAGTPDGGSA
+444 AGTTQAPGFE
-459 VTDAPD
+459 TPRYDAPD
-465 FETPH
+465 
-470 YDAPN
+470 
-475 YDASGEDGKQS
+475 YDASAEDGKQS

>member
-96 WSLLPVLILFP
+96 WSLLPLVILLP
-107 LYAIIRQPLTYLL
+107 LYAIIRQPLTYLM
-120 NLTPDVISEIA
+120 NLTPDVIAEVA
-131 RVVNWST
+131 RVVDWNNA
-138 EAVAQGWIREAAD
+138 AVSAGWIKEAAD

-177 AEGARVINF
+177 AEGTRVINF
-186 DFLGLNLAQMPQWQF
+186 NFLGLNLAQMPQWQF
-201 WTWDSVDWAHI
+201 WTWSSVDWAHI
-212 GLFLLPIVSAVSG
+212 GLFFMPIVSAASG
-225 LVFSLITMKTNA
+225 LIFSFITMKTNA
-237 INRQAENAAANS
+237 INRQADNAAANS

-264 IGFAMPAGLSIYWVS
+264 IGFAMPAGLSVYWIS

-288 FLAGKILKK
+288 FLAGKLLKK
-297 DYEKAAAEAARR
+297 DYEKAAEAAARR

-335 KNNKGRKKGP
+335 KNNKGKKKAP
-345 KTPKDP
+345 KAPKDP
-351 DEAKIPAAVRE
+351 DETKIPAAVRE

-373 GRAYDPCRFSPDGP
+373 GRAYDPYRFSPDGP
-387 TPYRDPNGA
+387 TPYQELNG
-396 TAENAEDRKLERK
+396 TVVENAQDKKLEHK
-409 SERREEAALEE
+409 SDAREEAALEQ
-420 AADRMIVDELKAE
+420 AADQLIVDELKAE
-433 QAARTPEEPAE
+433 QAPAAPAQAPAEEPAE
-444 PAQTPAAGTPDGGSA
+444 APAQEDGT
-459 VTDAPD
+459 TQAPG

>member
-65 QKMYGNNRDK
+65 QKMYGNNKDK

-85 KEKVNPMGGCL
+85 REKVNPMGGCL
-96 WSLLPVLILFP
+96 WSMLPVLILFP
-107 LYAIIRQPLTYLL
+107 LYAIIRQPLTYLM

-131 RVVNWST
+131 QVVNWST

-163 SLITPDNIGAVQAV
+163 SLITPDNISAVQAV

-186 DFLGLNLAQMPQWQF
+186 NFLGLNLAQMPQWQF
-201 WTWDSVDWAHI
+201 WTWDVVDWAHI
-212 GLFLLPIVSAVSG
+212 GLFLMPIVSAGSG
-225 LVFSLITMKTNA
+225 LLFSLIMMKTNA
-237 INRQAENAAANS
+237 VNKQSQNAAANS

-264 IGFAMPAGLSIYWVS
+264 IGFAMPAGLSVYWIS

-297 DYEKAAAEAARR
+297 DYEKAAVEAARR
-309 EAEEKEEEKRRREEE
+309 EAEEKEEEKHRREEE

-335 KNNKGRKKGP
+335 KHNKGKKKGP
-345 KTPKDP
+345 KAKDT
-351 DEAKIPAAVRE
+351 DENKIPASVRE

-373 GRAYDPCRFSPDGP
+373 GRAYDPYRFSPDGP
-387 TPYRDPNGA
+387 TPYHELDGA
-396 TAENAEDRKLERK
+396 VTENAEDKKLERK

-420 AADRMIVDELKAE
+420 AADQMIVDELKAE
-433 QAARTPEEPAE
+433 QAVQVPTEAPAGD
-444 PAQTPAAGTPDGGSA
+444 AGTTQAPGFE
-459 VTDAPD
+459 TPRYDAPD
-465 FETPH
+465 
-470 YDAPN
+470 
-475 YDASGEDGKQS
+475 YDASAEDGKQS

>member
-65 QKMYGNNRDK
+65 QKMYGNNKDK

-85 KEKVNPMGGCL
+85 REKVNPMGGCL
-96 WSLLPVLILFP
+96 WSMLPVLILFP
-107 LYAIIRQPLTYLL
+107 LYAIIRQPLTYLM

-131 RVVNWST
+131 QVVNWST

-163 SLITPDNIGAVQAV
+163 SLITPDNISAVQAV

-186 DFLGLNLAQMPQWQF
+186 NFLGLNLAQMPQWQF
-201 WTWDSVDWAHI
+201 WTWDVVDWAHI
-212 GLFLLPIVSAVSG
+212 GLFLMPIVSAGSG
-225 LVFSLITMKTNA
+225 LLFSLIMMKTNA
-237 INRQAENAAANS
+237 VNKQSQNAAANS

-264 IGFAMPAGLSIYWVS
+264 IGFAMPAGLSVYWIS

-297 DYEKAAAEAARR
+297 DYEKAAVEAARR
-309 EAEEKEEEKRRREEE
+309 EAEEKEEEKHRREEE

-335 KNNKGRKKGP
+335 KHNKGKKKGP
-345 KTPKDP
+345 KAKDT
-351 DEAKIPAAVRE
+351 DENKIPASVRE

-373 GRAYDPCRFSPDGP
+373 GRAYDPYRFSPDGP
-387 TPYRDPNGA
+387 TPYHELDGA
-396 TAENAEDRKLERK
+396 VTENAEDKKLERK

-420 AADRMIVDELKAE
+420 AADQMIVDELKAE
-433 QAARTPEEPAE
+433 QAVQAPTEDPAGD
-444 PAQTPAAGTPDGGSA
+444 AGTTQAPGFE
-459 VTDAPD
+459 TPRYDAPD
-465 FETPH
+465 
-470 YDAPN
+470 
-475 YDASGEDGKQS
+475 YDASAEDGKQS

>member
-26 GVALIL
+26 GLALIL

-96 WSLLPVLILFP
+96 WSLLPLVILLP
-107 LYAIIRQPLTYLL
+107 LYAIIRQPLTYLM
-120 NLTPDVISEIA
+120 NLTPDVIAEVA
-131 RVVNWST
+131 HVVDWNNA
-138 EAVAQGWIREAAD
+138 AVANGWIKEAAD
-151 FVNTGYNQLYLA
+151 FVNAGYNQLYLA

-186 DFLGLNLAQMPQWQF
+186 NFLGIDLAQMPQWQF
-201 WTWDSVDWAHI
+201 WTWSSVNWAHI
-212 GLFLLPIVSAVSG
+212 GLFLLPIVSAASG
-225 LVFSLITMKTNA
+225 LLFSFITMKTNA
-237 INRQAENAAANS
+237 INRQSENAAVNS

-264 IGFAMPAGLSIYWVS
+264 IGFAMPAGLSVYWIS

-288 FLAGKILKK
+288 FLAGKLLKK
-297 DYEKAAAEAARR
+297 DYEKAAEQAAIR

-335 KNNKGRKKGP
+335 KNNKGKKKGP

-351 DEAKIPAAVRE
+351 DENKIPASVRE

-373 GRAYDPCRFSPDGP
+373 GRAYDPYRFSPDGP
-387 TPYRDPNGA
+387 TPYQQMDG
-396 TAENAEDRKLERK
+396 TIVENAQDKKLERK
-409 SERREEAALEE
+409 SEVREEAALEQ
-420 AADRMIVDELKAE
+420 AADQMIVDELKAE
-433 QAARTPEEPAE
+433 QAAQAPAE
-444 PAQTPAAGTPDGGSA
+444 APAEDAGT
-459 VTDAPD
+459 TQAPG

-470 YDAPN
+470 YDAPD

>member
-85 KEKVNPMGGCL
+85 REKVNPMGGCL
-96 WSLLPVLILFP
+96 WSMLPVLILFP
-107 LYAIIRQPLTYLL
+107 LYAIIRQPLTYLM

-131 RVVNWST
+131 QVVNWST

-163 SLITPDNIGAVQAV
+163 SLITPDNISAVQAV

-186 DFLGLNLAQMPQWQF
+186 NFLGLNLAQMPQWQF
-201 WTWDSVDWAHI
+201 WTWDVVDWAHI
-212 GLFLLPIVSAVSG
+212 GLFLMPIVSAGSG
-225 LVFSLITMKTNA
+225 LLFSLIMMKTNA
-237 INRQAENAAANS
+237 VNKQSQNAAANS

-264 IGFAMPAGLSIYWVS
+264 IGFAMPAGLSVYWIS

-297 DYEKAAAEAARR
+297 DYEKAAVEAARR
-309 EAEEKEEEKRRREEE
+309 EAEEKEEEKHRREEE

-335 KNNKGRKKGP
+335 KHNKGKKKGP
-345 KTPKDP
+345 KAKDT
-351 DEAKIPAAVRE
+351 DENKIPASVRE

-373 GRAYDPCRFSPDGP
+373 GRAYDPYRFSPDGP
-387 TPYRDPNGA
+387 TPYHELDGA
-396 TAENAEDRKLERK
+396 VTENAEDKKLERK

-420 AADRMIVDELKAE
+420 VADQMIVDELKAE
-433 QAARTPEEPAE
+433 QAVQAPTEDPAGD
-444 PAQTPAAGTPDGGSA
+444 AGTTQAPGFE
-459 VTDAPD
+459 TPRYDAPD
-465 FETPH
+465 
-470 YDAPN
+470 
-475 YDASGEDGKQS
+475 YDASAEDGKQS

>member
-26 GVALIL
+26 GIALIL

-96 WSLLPVLILFP
+96 WSLLPLVILLP
-107 LYAIIRQPLTYLL
+107 LYAIIRQPLTYLM
-120 NLTPDVISEIA
+120 NLTPDVIAEVA
-131 RVVNWST
+131 HVVDWNNA
-138 EAVAQGWIREAAD
+138 AVANGWIKEAAD
-151 FVNTGYNQLYLA
+151 FANVGYNQLYLA

-186 DFLGLNLAQMPQWQF
+186 NFLGIDLAQMPQWQF
-201 WTWDSVDWAHI
+201 WTWSSVNWAHI
-212 GLFLLPIVSAVSG
+212 GLFLLPIVSAASG
-225 LVFSLITMKTNA
+225 LLFSFITMKTNA
-237 INRQAENAAANS
+237 INRQSENAAVNS

-264 IGFAMPAGLSIYWVS
+264 IGFAMPAGLSVYWIS

-288 FLAGKILKK
+288 FLAGKLLKK
-297 DYEKAAAEAARR
+297 DYEKAAEQAAIR

-335 KNNKGRKKGP
+335 KNNKGKKKGP

-351 DEAKIPAAVRE
+351 DENKIPASVRE

-373 GRAYDPCRFSPDGP
+373 GRAYDPYRFSPDGP
-387 TPYRDPNGA
+387 TPYQQMDG
-396 TAENAEDRKLERK
+396 TIVENAQDKKLERK
-409 SERREEAALEE
+409 SEVREEAALEQ
-420 AADRMIVDELKAE
+420 AADQMIVDELKAE
-433 QAARTPEEPAE
+433 QAAQAPAE
-444 PAQTPAAGTPDGGSA
+444 APAEDAGT
-459 VTDAPD
+459 TQAPG

-470 YDAPN
+470 YDAPD

>member
-26 GVALIL
+26 GIALIL

-96 WSLLPVLILFP
+96 WSMLPLVILLP
-107 LYAIIRQPLTYLL
+107 LYAIIRQPLTYLM
-120 NLTPDVISEIA
+120 NLTPDVISEVA
-131 RVVNWST
+131 RVVDWNNA
-138 EAVAQGWIREAAD
+138 AVSAGWIKEAAD
-151 FVNTGYNQLYLA
+151 FANVGYNQLYLA
-163 SLITPDNIGAVQAV
+163 SLITPENIGAVQAV

-186 DFLGLNLAQMPQWQF
+186 NFLGLNLAQMPQWQF
-201 WTWDSVDWAHI
+201 WTWSSVDWAHI
-212 GLFLLPIVSAVSG
+212 GLFLMPIVSAGSG
-225 LVFSLITMKTNA
+225 LLFSLIMMKTNA
-237 INRQAENAAANS
+237 VNQQSRNAAANS

-264 IGFAMPAGLSIYWVS
+264 IGFAMPAGLSVYWIS

-288 FLAGKILKK
+288 FLAGKLLKK
-297 DYEKAAAEAARR
+297 DYEKAAEQAAIR

-335 KNNKGRKKGP
+335 KNSKGKKKGP

-351 DEAKIPAAVRE
+351 DESKIPASVRE

-373 GRAYDPCRFSPDGP
+373 GRAYDPYRFSPDGP
-387 TPYRDPNGA
+387 TPYQQLDG
-396 TAENAEDRKLERK
+396 TIVENAQDKKLERK
-409 SERREEAALEE
+409 SEIREEAALEQ
-420 AADRMIVDELKAE
+420 AADQMIVDELKAE
-433 QAARTPEEPAE
+433 QAAQAPAE
-444 PAQTPAAGTPDGGSA
+444 APAEDAGT
-459 VTDAPD
+459 TQAPG

-470 YDAPN
+470 YDAPD

>member
-85 KEKVNPMGGCL
+85 REKVNPMGGCL
-96 WSLLPVLILFP
+96 WSMLPVLILFP
-107 LYAIIRQPLTYLL
+107 LYAIIRQPLTYLM
-120 NLTPDVISEIA
+120 NLTPDVIAEVA
-131 RVVNWST
+131 QVVNWST

-163 SLITPDNIGAVQAV
+163 SLITPDNISAVQAV

-186 DFLGLNLAQMPQWQF
+186 NFLGLNLAQMPQWQF
-201 WTWDSVDWAHI
+201 WTWDVVDWAHI
-212 GLFLLPIVSAVSG
+212 GLFLMPIVSAGSG
-225 LVFSLITMKTNA
+225 LLFSLIMMKTNA
-237 INRQAENAAANS
+237 VNKQSQNAAANS

-264 IGFAMPAGLSIYWVS
+264 IGFAMPAGLSVYWIS

-297 DYEKAAAEAARR
+297 DYEKAAVEAARR
-309 EAEEKEEEKRRREEE
+309 EAEEKEEEKHRREEE

-335 KNNKGRKKGP
+335 KHNKGKKKGP
-345 KTPKDP
+345 KAKDT
-351 DEAKIPAAVRE
+351 DENKIPASVRE

-373 GRAYDPCRFSPDGP
+373 GRAYDPYRFSTDGP
-387 TPYRDPNGA
+387 TPYHELDGA
-396 TAENAEDRKLERK
+396 VTENAEDKKLERK

-420 AADRMIVDELKAE
+420 AADQMIVDELKAE
-433 QAARTPEEPAE
+433 QAVQAPTEAPAGD
-444 PAQTPAAGTPDGGSA
+444 AGTTQAPGFE
-459 VTDAPD
+459 TPRYDAPD
-465 FETPH
+465 
-470 YDAPN
+470 
-475 YDASGEDGKQS
+475 YDASAEDGKQS

>member
-26 GVALIL
+26 GIALIL

-65 QKMYGNNRDK
+65 QKMYGNNREK

-96 WSLLPVLILFP
+96 WSLLPLVILLP
-107 LYAIIRQPLTYLL
+107 LYAIIRQPLTYLM
-120 NLTPDVISEIA
+120 NLTPDVISEVA
-131 RVVNWST
+131 RVVDWNNA
-138 EAVAQGWIREAAD
+138 AVSAGWIKEAAD
-151 FVNTGYNQLYLA
+151 FANVGYNQLYLA
-163 SLITPDNIGAVQAV
+163 SLITPENIGAVQAV

-186 DFLGLNLAQMPQWQF
+186 NFLGLNLAQMPQWQF
-201 WTWDSVDWAHI
+201 WTWSSVDWAHI
-212 GLFLLPIVSAVSG
+212 GLFLMPIVSAGSG
-225 LVFSLITMKTNA
+225 LLFSLIMMKTNA
-237 INRQAENAAANS
+237 VNQQSQNAAANS

-264 IGFAMPAGLSIYWVS
+264 IGFAMPAGLSVYWIS

-288 FLAGKILKK
+288 FLAGKLLKK
-297 DYEKAAAEAARR
+297 DYEKAAEQAAIR

-324 RAERARRIEEA
+324 RAERARRIEES
-335 KNNKGRKKGP
+335 KNNKGKKKGP

-351 DEAKIPAAVRE
+351 DESKIPASVRE

-373 GRAYDPCRFSPDGP
+373 GRAYDPYRFSPDGP
-387 TPYRDPNGA
+387 TPYQQLDG
-396 TAENAEDRKLERK
+396 TIVENAQDKKLERK
-409 SERREEAALEE
+409 SEIREEAALEQ
-420 AADRMIVDELKAE
+420 AADQMIVDELKAE
-433 QAARTPEEPAE
+433 QAAQAPAE
-444 PAQTPAAGTPDGGSA
+444 APAEDAGT
-459 VTDAPD
+459 TQAPG

-470 YDAPN
+470 YDAPD